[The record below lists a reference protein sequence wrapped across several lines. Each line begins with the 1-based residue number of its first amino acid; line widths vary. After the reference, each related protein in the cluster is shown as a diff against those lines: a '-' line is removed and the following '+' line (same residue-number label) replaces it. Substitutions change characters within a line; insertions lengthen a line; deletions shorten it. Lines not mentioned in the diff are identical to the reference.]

1 MVLAKKVKQMKT
13 NYSRTMQNNTAANN
27 NNMYGNMNAANN
39 PLNNMAGMGGNP
51 MQNILLQSLLNGGG
65 NGMNMCGNGGG
76 GMC

>member
-1 MVLAKKVKQMKT
+1 
-13 NYSRTMQNNTAANN
+13 
-27 NNMYGNMNAANN
+27 
-39 PLNNMAGMGGNP
+39 MAGMGGNP